1 MKGVTAIAEDAS
13 RENSKIGTVFKKIF
27 GYPIKVL
34 ASYIAAPLLVIRI
47 AWKVK
52 NPIRRIIATVGLFM
66 SLALSYFSATFLG
79 TVIGAVFVASHIGIL
94 AGIGFLFGTTLSV
107 YLSVIFTIIVFNTVS
122 FVFLKFSS
130 QEVVDYLNEMSI

>member
-34 ASYIAAPLLVIRI
+34 ASYIAAPFLTIKV
-47 AWKVK
+47 AWMVK
-52 NPIRRIIATVGLFM
+52 NPIRRIIATVGLII
-66 SLALSYFSATFLG
+66 SLAISYFSATFLG
-79 TVIGAVFVASHIGIL
+79 TLVGAVFVASHIGVL

-107 YLSVIFTIIVFNTVS
+107 YLSVIFTIIVFNFVS
-122 FVFLKFSS
+122 FIFLKMSS
-130 QEVVDYLNEMSI
+130 QEVVDYLYELST